1 MEPIVGGFLII
12 FVGLSYLKYM
22 ISRHCMNSNQNYTPQ
37 NTAIIQHTDS
47 EIPPKY
53 EDLPPQYSDV

>member
-1 MEPIVGGFLII
+1 MEPIFGGFLII

-22 ISRHCMNSNQNYTPQ
+22 ISKHCISSNQNYTPQ
-37 NTAIIQHTDS
+37 NIDIIQQADS

>member
-1 MEPIVGGFLII
+1 MEPFVGGFLIV

-22 ISRHCMNSNQNYTPQ
+22 ISRHCMNSNQNDTPQ
-37 NTAIIQHTDS
+37 NIAIIQQPNS

>member
-22 ISRHCMNSNQNYTPQ
+22 ISRHCMNRNQNYTQQ
-37 NTAIIQHTDS
+37 NIAIIQQPDS

-53 EDLPPQYSDV
+53 EDIPPRYSDV

>member
-22 ISRHCMNSNQNYTPQ
+22 ISRHCLTNNQNQ
-37 NTAIIQHTDS
+37 NQNQNMQRNDYD
-47 EIPPKY
+47 IPPKY
-53 EDLPPQYSDV
+53 EDIDNPPIYSDV